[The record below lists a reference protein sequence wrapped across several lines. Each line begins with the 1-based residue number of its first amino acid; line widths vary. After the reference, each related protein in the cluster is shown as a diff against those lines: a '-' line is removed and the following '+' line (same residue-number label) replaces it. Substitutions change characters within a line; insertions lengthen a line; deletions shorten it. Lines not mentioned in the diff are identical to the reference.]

1 MIYNGAKDRYRHRIF
16 FRANASYELAEAM
29 NSLENQAARRNPRL
43 SMAGTGYSQSRIAH
57 DLHFFGRG

>member
-16 FRANASYELAEAM
+16 FGTNASYELAEAM

-43 SMAGTGYSQSRIAH
+43 SMAGTGHSQSRIAH
-57 DLHFFGRG
+57 GLYFFGQG